1 MEGSVLDA
9 SAASAVDCNGI
20 ELTSAAAC
28 PGVIGIGIG
37 TSGGGGKKIGIE
49 LTAAAACPGAIG
61 IGIGTSGGG
70 GKKTGAGI
78 AANSRFT
85 IGEHRLL

>member
-37 TSGGGGKKIGIE
+37 TSGGGGKK
-49 LTAAAACPGAIG
+49 
-61 IGIGTSGGG
+61 
-70 GKKTGAGI
+70 TGAGM

>member
-1 MEGSVLDA
+1 MVEGSVLDA

-28 PGVIGIGIG
+28 PDVIGIGIG
-37 TSGGGGKKIGIE
+37 
-49 LTAAAACPGAIG
+49 A
-61 IGIGTSGGG
+61 SGGG
-70 GKKTGAGI
+70 GKKTGAEM

-85 IGEHRLL
+85 IGQDKWL